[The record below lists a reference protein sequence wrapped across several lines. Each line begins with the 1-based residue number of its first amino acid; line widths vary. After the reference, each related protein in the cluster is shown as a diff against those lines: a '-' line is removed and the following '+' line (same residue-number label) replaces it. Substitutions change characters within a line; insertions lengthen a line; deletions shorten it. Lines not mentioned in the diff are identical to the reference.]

1 MSNTSSSLTDAT
13 QEFSWMLSKFV
24 KQTPHV
30 QGAVAVSSDGLLMA
44 KSPSLDRASAEPV
57 AAIIS
62 GMTSLGQGA
71 AAILEH
77 DDLERII
84 VGMSLG
90 VLVIAKV
97 SDGSSI
103 GVVARVGAD
112 IGAIGYQMTV
122 LVERAGTMLTPALVA
137 ELQQQ
142 MLATA

>member
-1 MSNTSSSLTDAT
+1 
-13 QEFSWMLSKFV
+13 MLSKFV
-24 KQTPHV
+24 KQTPYV

-44 KSPSLDRASAEPV
+44 KSPTLDRAAAEPV

-71 AAILEH
+71 AAILEQ

>member
-1 MSNTSSSLTDAT
+1 MSSLTDAT
-13 QEFSWMLSKFV
+13 QEFSWMLAKFV

-44 KSPSLDRASAEPV
+44 ISDTLDRASAEPV

-62 GMTSLGQGA
+62 GLTSLGQGA
-71 AAILEH
+71 AEILEQ
-77 DDLERII
+77 DKLERII
-84 VGMSLG
+84 VGMNLG
-90 VLVIAKV
+90 VLVIASV
-97 SDGSSI
+97 SDGSQI

-122 LVERAGTMLTPALVA
+122 LVERAGTMLTPALVT

-142 MLATA
+142 MLQTA